1 MVLGVASMDFVDC
14 RLVINIAR
22 SESLTQGAR
31 NTYLSLPAASLRLK
45 ALEEELGLRLFHR
58 TRNGMVLTVAGQCLL
73 EHAHAIVDRLNALHV
88 GLQEFKDRDR
98 CFLRVAAN
106 TSYIT
111 DLLPDVVREYLSLHP
126 EVSID
131 VQTGRTDEVESR
143 IMDGRA
149 DIGFISCP
157 RDTFSVE
164 PIDLG
169 PDPLVMIVSADS
181 ALGEL
186 PTIDVRHFAQCDHV
200 VLGDDSTLTRYLRE
214 RLAEQG
220 LHLRVRVGV
229 ASYRTMYEM
238 VAANIGVG
246 MIHQSLARRYD
257 HPNVRC
263 VKIQADWSQHRRYAL
278 LSEEAR
284 NLHYVNDFLG
294 YVTEACAWPL
304 RVGET

>member
-1 MVLGVASMDFVDC
+1 MVLTVASMDFVDC

-58 TRNGMVLTVAGQCLL
+58 KRNGMVLTVAGQCLL
-73 EHAHAIVDRLNALHV
+73 EHVEAIVDRLNALHA
-88 GLQEFKDRDR
+88 GLQGFKDRDR
-98 CFLRVAAN
+98 RFLRVAAN

-111 DLLPDVVREYLSLHP
+111 DLLPDIVKGYLALHP

-131 VQTGRTDEVESR
+131 VQTGRSDEVESR

-157 RDTFSVE
+157 RTTFSVE

-169 PDPLVMIVSADS
+169 SDPLVMIVAEDS
-181 ALGEL
+181 PLSEL
-186 PTIDVRHFAQCDHV
+186 STIDLRRFAQCEHV

-246 MIHQSLARRYD
+246 MIHESLARRYD

-263 VKIQADWSQHRRYAL
+263 VAIQADWSQHRRYAL

-284 NLHYVNDFLG
+284 NVHYVNDFLG
-294 YVTEACAWPL
+294 YVIEACTWPM
-304 RVGET
+304 RVGEA